1 MLALLTRLRNT
12 IAHPMPASLRAQ
24 LLGYLRQF
32 EEKARAAG
40 VPQDEVM
47 LSRYVLCTAL
57 DEAVMSTPWG
67 SASEWG
73 KQSLL
78 ITLHNEAWG
87 GEKVFQLLDHCLQNP
102 RQRLH
107 ILELLYLC
115 ISLGFEGRYR
125 VMNDGR
131 SQLDALRERWQ
142 PPSAPPMA
150 RSSASCRRTGAAWWS
165 PVTACASSCR
175 PGW

>member
-1 MLALLTRLRNT
+1 MLTARGLGLNPLENAAGPMLALLTRLRNT

-78 ITLHNEAWG
+78 ITLHNEAW
-87 GEKVFQLLDHCLQNP
+87 VARRCSSCSTTAC
-102 RQRLH
+102 RTR
-107 ILELLYLC
+107 
-115 ISLGFEGRYR
+115 
-125 VMNDGR
+125 
-131 SQLDALRERWQ
+131 A
-142 PPSAPPMA
+142 SACT
-150 RSSASCRRTGAAWWS
+150 SSNCCTSASASASKAATGS
-165 PVTACASSCR
+165 
-175 PGW
+175 